1 MLSSGFLAYTIT
13 QKFADALPF
22 YRQAGILQRSGVEIS
37 RSTLPNTAIQVF
49 EKLSPMIEDV
59 RRELF
64 QSKYLQIDE
73 TVLQVLNEEEKPNS
87 SKSYMWVIRGFI
99 REKPVV
105 LYHYESSR
113 SAKFLEE
120 WIGDFGKLSETLSE
134 LNVSLPMGRST
145 DRVSGIIQTDGYES
159 YDSLLKSKLKIL
171 HAGCW
176 NHARRKFFEILKIDP
191 NNAGAQW
198 IVKEI
203 GKLYAIE
210 SKAKEGKLSSE
221 EHLSLRQSESKLIVG
236 EIFLG

>member
-1 MLSSGFLAYTIT
+1 
-13 QKFADALPF
+13 
-22 YRQAGILQRSGVEIS
+22 
-37 RSTLPNTAIQVF
+37 
-49 EKLSPMIEDV
+49 
-59 RRELF
+59 
-64 QSKYLQIDE
+64 
-73 TVLQVLNEEEKPNS
+73 
-87 SKSYMWVIRGFI
+87 
-99 REKPVV
+99 
-105 LYHYESSR
+105 
-113 SAKFLEE
+113 
-120 WIGDFGKLSETLSE
+120 
-134 LNVSLPMGRST
+134 MGRST

-221 EHLSLRQSESKLIVG
+221 EHLSLKTIG
-236 EIFLG
+236 I